1 MNKYLL
7 IKQDLDL
14 GMSLREVSKKHE
26 VSVKVVRNVKDNGKY
41 YLNLYTGEIVFASKS
56 ISLEEQQTHY
66 LFWFCETQN
75 ENVFKVQ
82 TDKFISKRTENF
94 RLSVFL
100 DKHQTTIKRWRKKK
114 GFYFEGDGSI

>member
-1 MNKYLL
+1 MELEIFKLL
-7 IKQDLDL
+7 QKGKSIRQIASLL
-14 GMSLREVSKKHE
+14 GVSKKRVE
-26 VSVKVVRNVKDNGKY
+26 MVKKQGKH
-41 YLNLYTGEIVFASKS
+41 YLNLYTGEIVFTSKS

-75 ENVFKVQ
+75 DNVFKVQ

-114 GFYFEGDGSI
+114 RNWLSVMREEI